1 MLYIPLSSLA
11 LVWQSRTPVQSS
23 LVPIFRS
30 VGFSPHTTC
39 LPSGPVGSVVLHC
52 HRHPPT
58 LRVGLHWE
66 RCSVKSQRFATAGHE
81 LIRGRVKHSQVR
93 RWLGKEVHKMVDGN
107 SDGGV
112 YRVKNVQVEGK
123 DVSIVL
129 QNENGPCPLLA
140 IANVLLLREELKLEP
155 HTVNLSHERLV
166 SMVAG
171 NLLDRY
177 KGVDDG
183 NVQRNVHDAISVLP
197 DIAKGLDVNVRFR
210 DVKDF
215 EFTKESAI
223 FDLFGI
229 DLVHGWLVDKKDM
242 PLYEYIGSKSYNQLV
257 EEIIAS
263 GIHERNEDNT
273 ERGFASL
280 TSKSSISCLRDN
292 PVECKLLCLQEGGSG
307 SNTACVHFDVDSD
320 DRVKVGM
327 SEMPEGVK
335 VHLREK
341 TEEPVTSEARDLA
354 DAKAQLDLERA
365 YAIDEFL
372 NSSSQ
377 LTYSGLIQLHE
388 KVEPDQYA
396 VFFRNNHFS
405 TITKHENSVFVL
417 VTDQGYENKG
427 SVVWEVL
434 GEVDG
439 DSQLM
444 TGEFILWEAKN
455 DGSDDRIDS
464 GVNNANESSDFAL
477 AIALQEEENERIQA
491 IAAAETEGATA
502 HDARSRPD
510 NRTRT
515 EGNDLPVST
524 PASIPG
530 DRRHRAGSNRTSRDK
545 SKCVLM

>member
-1 MLYIPLSSLA
+1 M
-11 LVWQSRTPVQSS
+11 
-23 LVPIFRS
+23 
-30 VGFSPHTTC
+30 
-39 LPSGPVGSVVLHC
+39 
-52 HRHPPT
+52 
-58 LRVGLHWE
+58 
-66 RCSVKSQRFATAGHE
+66 KSQRFATAGHE

>member
-1 MLYIPLSSLA
+1 MKFQ
-11 LVWQSRTPVQSS
+11 W
-23 LVPIFRS
+23 
-30 VGFSPHTTC
+30 
-39 LPSGPVGSVVLHC
+39 
-52 HRHPPT
+52 
-58 LRVGLHWE
+58 
-66 RCSVKSQRFATAGHE
+66 FATAADE
-81 LIRGRVKHSQVR
+81 LFGRRVRQPQVR
-93 RWLGKEVHKMVDGN
+93 RWLGKEERKMEDGN

-183 NVQRNVHDAISVLP
+183 NVRRNVHDAISVLP
-197 DIAKGLDVNVRFR
+197 EIAKGLDVNVRFR

-215 EFTKESAI
+215 EFTRESAI

-229 DLVHGWLVDKKDM
+229 DLVHGWLVDKGDI

-263 GIHERNEDNT
+263 GIHDGNVGNT
-273 ERGFASL
+273 EGGSASL
-280 TSKSSISCLRDN
+280 PSESSTRCTKDN
-292 PVECKLLCLQEGGSG
+292 PVECKLLCLQEDGSG
-307 SNTACVHFDVDSD
+307 SNTARVHFHVDSD
-320 DRVKVGM
+320 DCVKVGM
-327 SEMPEGVK
+327 
-335 VHLREK
+335 REK
-341 TEEPVTSEARDLA
+341 PQGVEVHMHEKKEEPLTSEGRTLA
-354 DAKAQLDLERA
+354 DAKARPNLERA

-372 NSSSQ
+372 KSSSQ

-388 KVEPDQYA
+388 KVKPDQYA

-405 TITKHENSVFVL
+405 TITKHDNSLFVL

-455 DGSDDRIDS
+455 DGSDDRLGS

-491 IAAAETEGATA
+491 IAAAETEGARA
-502 HDARSRPD
+502 HDAQSIPD
-510 NRTRT
+510 NGPRP

-524 PASIPG
+524 PASVSSNS
-530 DRRHRAGSNRTSRDK
+530 RSRAGGNRTSREK
-545 SKCVLM
+545 SKCDLM